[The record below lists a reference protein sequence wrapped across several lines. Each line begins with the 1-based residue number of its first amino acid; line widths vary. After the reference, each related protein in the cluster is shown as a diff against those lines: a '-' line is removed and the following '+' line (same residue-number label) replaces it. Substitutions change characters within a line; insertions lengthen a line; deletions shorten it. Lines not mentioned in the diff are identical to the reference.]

1 MISIK
6 EVNKVFDKFVLPKA
20 ADFIL
25 RKRFCYKHLR
35 EFVKKN
41 KVPITNKINVVSLLG
56 ICSKCNKAGI
66 VYYLEGD
73 IKDKNV

>member
-1 MISIK
+1 MKNLTAI
-6 EVNKVFDKFVLPKA
+6 NKVLDKFVSPKA

-25 RKRFCYKHLR
+25 RKRFCFKHLK

-41 KVPITNKINVVSLLG
+41 KVPITNKINVVQLLG